1 MDTIIET
8 LLSFG
13 FNFLVVIA
21 IVRGIY
27 YPKTKDK
34 DYIFTF
40 LAFNTIIF
48 FVLRLLSSIDL
59 SVGFGFGLFAIFS
72 VLRYRTNPIPIREM
86 TYLFVIIALPVMNSI
101 LINQNGFEQ
110 LLIANL
116 LILLVLYAIEQGWG
130 FQFVSRKRITY
141 EKIDLIQPEK
151 HQLLLEDL
159 RQRTGLPS
167 PVLRSAASICCEIPP
182 KLISSTAK
190 MELRNEK
197 QNLLINF
204 LIILANLLLVS
215 CTGSS
220 AAGARPTTVETEPE
234 LSSEVEYIL

>member
-1 MDTIIET
+1 MDTIIEI

-13 FNFLVVIA
+13 FNFLVTIA

-86 TYLFVIIALPVMNSI
+86 TYLFVIIAMPVMNSI
-101 LINQNGFEQ
+101 LINENGFEQ
-110 LLIANL
+110 LLLANL
-116 LILLVLYAIEQGWG
+116 LIILVLYAIEQGWG
-130 FQFVSRKRITY
+130 FQFVARKTIVY
-141 EKIDLIQPEK
+141 EKIELIQPEK
-151 HQLLLEDL
+151 HQLLLDDL
-159 RQRTGLPS
+159 RQRTGLQIAGYKIGYIDF
-167 PVLRSAASICCEIPP
+167 LHD
-182 KLISSTAK
+182 TAK
-190 MELRNEK
+190 IE
-197 QNLLINF
+197 IF
-204 LIILANLLLVS
+204 Y
-215 CTGSS
+215 
-220 AAGARPTTVETEPE
+220 TENG
-234 LSSEVEYIL
+234 VNQ